1 MNICK
6 IKVRHVIGV
15 FLLTSCSPTLTQLKD
30 KNENEIRSSY
40 TLYSN
45 IAYGTDSLQ
54 TMDIHKSGNAN
65 ALKDK
70 NFTIIYIHGGGWYL
84 SDKLQAHEMAF
95 VQPFLKKGMNVVNMN
110 YTLKKGVLV
119 TLEDI
124 TKALN
129 FLASNNDK
137 FQLNLNK
144 VILTGFSAGGAIA
157 ATLGLS
163 QNNQDNPF
171 QINSKLKIRGIVDFS
186 GPVDD
191 FETVEN
197 VFTNWANDDE
207 IKDLAQKLGRAM
219 FPPDDKL
226 SKEAILH
233 KVQAIT
239 YFDKNDP
246 GVFLWSGGQ
255 DNQIPHSTF
264 TKFIPM
270 IESNRLKN
278 KVVYIVNGQHYPN
291 QEQLESAYVDIF
303 KFLDNN

>member
-1 MNICK
+1 MNIWK
-6 IKVRHVIGV
+6 IKGRHAIGV

-30 KNENEIRSSY
+30 KSENETRSTY
-40 TLYSN
+40 TVYSD
-45 IAYGTDSLQ
+45 IAYGNDPLQ
-54 TMDIHKSGNAN
+54 TMDIHKSGSAN

-70 NFTIIYIHGGGWYL
+70 NFTIVYIHGGGWYL
-84 SDKLQAHEMAF
+84 SDKSQEMVY
-95 VQPFLKKGMNVVNMN
+95 VQPFLKKGLNVVNMN
-110 YTLKKGVLV
+110 YKLKQGVLV
-119 TLEDI
+119 TMEDI

-129 FLASNNDK
+129 FLSSNNDK
-137 FQLNLNK
+137 YQLNLNK
-144 VILTGFSAGGAIA
+144 VILTGFSAGGSIA

-163 QNNQDNPF
+163 QNNPDNPF
-171 QINSKLKIRGIVDFS
+171 QIDSKLKIKGVVDFS

-191 FETVEN
+191 FETVEKI
-197 VFTNWANDDE
+197 FTNWVNDDE

-233 KVQAIT
+233 KVQAIG

-246 GVFLWSGGQ
+246 GFFLWSGGQ
-255 DNQIPHSTF
+255 DNQVPPSTF
-264 TKFIPM
+264 TKFIPL

-278 KVVYIVNGQHYPN
+278 KVVYIINGQHSPN
-291 QEQLESAYVDIF
+291 QEQMESAYLDIF

>member
-6 IKVRHVIGV
+6 IKIRHAIGV

-30 KNENEIRSSY
+30 KSENEIRSSY

-45 IAYGTDSLQ
+45 ITYGTDSLQ
-54 TMDIHKSGNAN
+54 TMDIHKSGSAN

-70 NFTIIYIHGGGWYL
+70 NFTIVYLHGGGWYM
-84 SDKLQAHEMAF
+84 SDKLQEHEMAF

-119 TLEDI
+119 TVEDI

-137 FQLNLNK
+137 FQLNLSK

-197 VFTNWANDDE
+197 IFTNWDLE
-207 IKDLAQKLGRAM
+207 YKDLYQKLGKAM
-219 FPPDDKL
+219 FPTGDKL
-226 SKEAILH
+226 SKGGIIKKA
-233 KVQAIT
+233 KAIT

-246 GVFLWSGGQ
+246 GFFLWSGGQ
-255 DNQIPHSTF
+255 DNQIPPSTF
-264 TKFIPM
+264 AKFIPL

-291 QEQLESAYVDIF
+291 QEQMEAAYVDIF
-303 KFLDNN
+303 KFLDTK